1 MSEITHYCKSGE
13 TVELEQ
19 GRYLPDAQE
28 YRTVCETCG
37 PVYSD
42 GECTHE

>member
-1 MSEITHYCKSGE
+1 MSVTHYCKTGK

-19 GRYLPDAQE
+19 GRYLPDADE
-28 YRTVCETCG
+28 YRARCDHCG
-37 PVYSD
+37 PVYHN